1 MFLRVSVDLNYFLS
15 LSFNWPLSLEGK
27 KLGNNFGFSLGEEDK
42 DIEQT
47 HVSRRCRIS
56 ETQNRA
62 ALGLDLRLLL
72 VHGLLTK

>member
-1 MFLRVSVDLNYFLS
+1 MFLCVSIDLNYFLS

-62 ALGLDLRLLL
+62 LSLDLRLLL
-72 VHGLLTK
+72 VRGLLTK